1 MALILVIVGIA
12 VTLLVGS
19 IVGGVIGGW
28 ARKEGLAIDVVQ
40 ANLVGPPG
48 PGRQICVLIQV
59 KNIGSSP
66 VSSLT
71 ARVEP
76 VTVSWTTS
84 PPATV
89 NPGQTGTFSGCG
101 PAGTIARGDPISVSV
116 IGSVPGGNVGDRRN
130 VPVT

>member
-1 MALILVIVGIA
+1 MALILVVVGIA

-19 IVGGVIGGW
+19 IAGGIIGGW
-28 ARKEGLAIDVVQ
+28 ARKEGIVIDVVQ
-40 ANLVGPPG
+40 ANLVGPPTS
-48 PGRQICVLIQV
+48 RSICVLIQV
-59 KNIGSSP
+59 RNIGSSP
-66 VSSLT
+66 VTSLT

-76 VTVSWTTS
+76 VTVSWTVS

-101 PAGTIARGDPISVSV
+101 AAGSINRGDPISVFV
-116 IGSVPGGNVGDRRN
+116 VGNVPGGNVGDRRN

>member
-1 MALILVIVGIA
+1 MALILVVVGIA

-19 IVGGVIGGW
+19 IAGGIIGGW
-28 ARKEGLAIDVVQ
+28 ARKEGIVIDVVQ
-40 ANLVGPPG
+40 ANLVGPPTS
-48 PGRQICVLIQV
+48 RSICVLIQV
-59 KNIGSSP
+59 RNIGSSP
-66 VSSLT
+66 VTSLI
-71 ARVEP
+71 ARTDP

-101 PAGTIARGDPISVSV
+101 SAGPINRGDLISVLV
-116 IGSVPGGNVGDRRN
+116 VGNVPGGNVGDRRN